1 MGLNPCGSEICFSQ
15 HMRGWGNAAMTLIA
29 VYTSE
34 GCIGRCDAKC
44 YTATEPACDCICRG
58 ANHGAGLAQAID
70 NTRRYAETMIEKYAG
85 AKGLEA
91 FRAELG
97 EAVQQLDLF

>member
-1 MGLNPCGSEICFSQ
+1 
-15 HMRGWGNAAMTLIA
+15 MTLIA

-44 YTATEPACDCICRG
+44 YEATEPHCDCICG
-58 ANHGAGLAQAID
+58 GLNHGGGLAQAID
-70 NTRRYAETMIEKYAG
+70 NTRIHAEVMLEKYAG
-85 AKGLEA
+85 AHQLEQ

-97 EAVQQLDLF
+97 QAVEQLSSF

>member
-1 MGLNPCGSEICFSQ
+1 
-15 HMRGWGNAAMTLIA
+15 MTLIA

-44 YTATEPACDCICRG
+44 YAATEPHCDCICDG
-58 ANHGAGLAQAID
+58 ANHGAGLAVAVD
-70 NTRRYAETMIEKYAG
+70 NTRRSAEVMLEKYAG
-85 AKGLEA
+85 TKGLQG

-97 EAVQQLDLF
+97 GEVEQLGLFE